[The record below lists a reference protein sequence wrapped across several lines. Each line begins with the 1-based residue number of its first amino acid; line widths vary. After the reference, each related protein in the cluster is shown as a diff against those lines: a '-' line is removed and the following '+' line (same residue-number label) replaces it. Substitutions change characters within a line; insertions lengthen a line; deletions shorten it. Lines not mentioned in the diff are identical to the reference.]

1 MPKRNGQSKRFAKGA
16 HHSARTSPKSASAA
30 APVPRKDD
38 RLWGGRF
45 DRQPDEHFDQFQRS
59 FSFDRRLLPY
69 EIAVDRAWAKALEP
83 IGIFTV
89 TEVRQTL
96 AALDKISARATS
108 DPAWVSEFGAS
119 AEDVHHFVEKALVE
133 ELGPLGWKLHTGR
146 SRNELIATDFRLF
159 IIDAAAEI
167 QRYLTAVINALLMQA
182 KAKLGIPMA
191 GMTHMQHAQPI
202 LLSHFLLAHA
212 EAFTRDI
219 TRLQHAAAAADAC
232 PMGSG
237 ALAGNSFAIDRHFLS
252 RELGFSKITANSLD
266 AVSDRDFALDY
277 LFALTGIATHLSRLA
292 EDFVLFA
299 SQEFSYVILPDEY
312 STGSSLMPQK
322 KNPDSWELIRGKSG
336 RITGAL
342 VSLLTTLKGLPTSYQ
357 RDLQEDKEALFAAHD
372 QVGDMLLVAMG
383 AIAGTQFREDRL
395 RAAASNPVLFATEG
409 ADYLVRKGIP
419 FRQAHD
425 LIGQVLREAEKQN
438 VAWTALPLEALKK
451 ISPAFEPDF
460 IGGASTE
467 SAIATKIVP
476 GGTALESVRA
486 ALATLQNRLQQLTSP
501 SGAKP

>member
-1 MPKRNGQSKRFAKGA
+1 M
-16 HHSARTSPKSASAA
+16 TE
-30 APVPRKDD
+30 RKDD

-45 DRQPDEHFDQFQRS
+45 EREPNAHFDAFQRS
-59 FSFDRRLLPY
+59 FAFDRRLLPY

-83 IGIFTV
+83 IGIFTA
-89 TEVRQTL
+89 TEVKQTL
-96 AALDKISARATS
+96 AALDKISARAQN
-108 DPAWVSEFGAS
+108 DPTWVDSFGAN
-119 AEDVHHFVEKALVE
+119 AEDVHHFVERALVE

-146 SRNELIATDFRLF
+146 SRNELVATDFRLF
-159 IIDAAAEI
+159 VIDAASEI
-167 QRYLTAVINALLMQA
+167 DRGLSSLLNALLQQA
-182 KAKLGIPMA
+182 KSNMSVPMA

-212 EAFTRDI
+212 ESFLRDV
-219 TRLQHAAAAADAC
+219 TRLQHAAASADAC

-237 ALAGNSFAIDRHFLS
+237 ALAGNSFGIDRNAIA

-292 EDFVLFA
+292 EDFVIFA
-299 SQEFSYVILPDEY
+299 SQEFAYVVLPDEY

-322 KNPDSWELIRGKSG
+322 KNPDSWELIRGKTG

-372 QVGDMLLVAMG
+372 QVADMLLVASG
-383 AIAGTQFREDRL
+383 A
-395 RAAASNPVLFATEG
+395 LFATTFNAEKLRSKAANPALLATEA

-425 LIGQVLREAEKQN
+425 LVGKLLKEAERQGK
-438 VAWTALPLEALKK
+438 VWTELPLAELKNISSVFESDFANVLSVDAALAAKN
-451 ISPAFEPDF
+451 
-460 IGGASTE
+460 
-467 SAIATKIVP
+467 VP
-476 GGTALESVRA
+476 GGTAPESVRKA
-486 ALATLQNRLQQLTSP
+486 ISDLEERLNKKTTKLGATP
-501 SGAKP
+501 